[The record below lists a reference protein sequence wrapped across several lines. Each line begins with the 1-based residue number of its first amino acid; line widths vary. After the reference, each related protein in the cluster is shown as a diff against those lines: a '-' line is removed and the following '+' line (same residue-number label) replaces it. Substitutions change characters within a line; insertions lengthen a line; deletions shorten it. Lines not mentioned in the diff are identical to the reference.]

1 MRLASSLRRAATGVA
16 ALAGWLSLS
25 AVPAQAQMQ
34 TDFSQ
39 IEATPALW
47 HIGDEDSDIY
57 IFGTFHILPA
67 ELDWQSETVTD
78 AFAASDI
85 LMLEADVHSPEA
97 QQAMQAL
104 IPQLAFNPPGVPLTS
119 LLDADGQ
126 ALLAEMA
133 PRLGASVA
141 MLEPMRPWF
150 AQIVLTLGQMQQL
163 GFDPNAG
170 VELVLLSTR
179 HEDMTMD
186 YFETAEEQLGFL
198 AGMSETAQVEGL
210 VEGLRE
216 MDRLPQ
222 ELDDM
227 VLAWA
232 RGDMDAVNSLFLEQ
246 MRDEAPEAY
255 QAIIVQRNHNW
266 VPQIIERLEG
276 EGDYFIAVGAGH
288 LPGEEGVIA
297 LLQAQGY
304 SVTRQ

>member
-1 MRLASSLRRAATGVA
+1 
-16 ALAGWLSLS
+16 
-25 AVPAQAQMQ
+25 
-34 TDFSQ
+34 
-39 IEATPALW
+39 
-47 HIGDEDSDIY
+47 
-57 IFGTFHILPA
+57 
-67 ELDWQSETVTD
+67 
-78 AFAASDI
+78 
-85 LMLEADVHSPEA
+85 
-97 QQAMQAL
+97 
-104 IPQLAFNPPGVPLTS
+104 
-119 LLDADGQ
+119 
-126 ALLAEMA
+126 
-133 PRLGASVA
+133 
-141 MLEPMRPWF
+141 
-150 AQIVLTLGQMQQL
+150 
-163 GFDPNAG
+163 
-170 VELVLLSTR
+170 
-179 HEDMTMD
+179 MD